1 MTPKL
6 TETGRGAADVK
17 PRSLDDQR
25 TSFDEPDA
33 ASADPINSIPVSRF
47 DEAYRA
53 RPPWDIDGPQP
64 ALARVANAG
73 LVAGRVLDIGCGT
86 GENALFF
93 ASLRLEVTG
102 LDASGAAIARA
113 KSKARTR
120 GLSATFIRG
129 NVLRLAELGQTF
141 DTVTDSGLLHVLS
154 DHDMEQVIRGIHA
167 VLVPE
172 GTYWLVCFSELA
184 TVPGP
189 RRFTRQD
196 IARLFSDRWRIESLE
211 HAHFE
216 LLPGRFE
223 SRFDTDTPPAA
234 AWLARIQRI

>member
-6 TETGRGAADVK
+6 TETGPGAADVK

-33 ASADPINSIPVSRF
+33 ASADPTNSIPVSRF

-102 LDASGAAIARA
+102 LDA
-113 KSKARTR
+113 
-120 GLSATFIRG
+120 
-129 NVLRLAELGQTF
+129 
-141 DTVTDSGLLHVLS
+141 
-154 DHDMEQVIRGIHA
+154 
-167 VLVPE
+167 
-172 GTYWLVCFSELA
+172 
-184 TVPGP
+184 
-189 RRFTRQD
+189 RRRDRQ
-196 IARLFSDRWRIESLE
+196 SQS
-211 HAHFE
+211 
-216 LLPGRFE
+216 
-223 SRFDTDTPPAA
+223 
-234 AWLARIQRI
+234 